1 MGNHCKKL
9 SCGVIVEDNQ
19 DRILACHPTGKSF
32 EKGNYDIPKGLRE
45 EKDNSEIDTA
55 VRELYEE
62 TGIQIPDNNMLTD
75 LGIFEYLKD
84 KDLHL
89 FYIKINNDFE
99 NIGPFF
105 CESKFIDSHDN
116 YLPEVNRYKFVDKEE
131 LDWFFKSLQPVLEEA
146 FNILEYNEYMENFIG
161 SEFKYQGGYT
171 DA

>member
-1 MGNHCKKL
+1 MKKL

-19 DRILACHPTGKSF
+19 DRILACHPTGRSF
-32 EKGNYDIPKGLRE
+32 EKGNYDIPKGIHE
-45 EKDNSEIDTA
+45 ADDNFDIETA

-62 TGIQIPDNNMLTD
+62 TGLQIPDNDMLKD
-75 LGIFEYLKD
+75 LGTFEYLKD

-99 NIGPFF
+99 HIGPFS

-116 YLPEVNRYKFVDKEE
+116 YLPEINRYKFIDREE
-131 LDWFFKSLQPVLEEA
+131 LDWFFKSLQPVLEEVY
-146 FNILEYNEYMENFIG
+146 NRLEETEYNQNFIG
-161 SEFKYQGGYT
+161 SEFKYQGGQT

>member
-1 MGNHCKKL
+1 MKKL

-19 DRILACHPTGKSF
+19 ERILACRPTGKSF
-32 EKGNYDIPKGLRE
+32 DKGNYDIPKGIRE
-45 EKDNSEIDTA
+45 ADDNSDIETA

-62 TGIQIPDNNMLTD
+62 TGLQIPYNDMLTD
-75 LGIFEYLKD
+75 LGMFEYLKD

-116 YLPEVNRYKFVDKEE
+116 EKPEVNGYKFIDKEE
-131 LDWFFKSLQPVLEEA
+131 LDWFFKSLRPILEEA
-146 FNILEYNEYMENFIG
+146 FNRLEYNEYMKNFIG
-161 SEFKYQGGYT
+161 SEFKYIGGR
-171 DA
+171 